1 MTDQQQMLAINAAK
15 WDEVAPLYYGGTALP
30 EYGPLTPTEDSL
42 RLLPELTGKSALCVG
57 CGSGHSLLYL
67 AGRGATDLWGIDIS
81 AAQIDFA
88 TELFARASIPAQLI
102 QSPMETNP
110 GLPLGHFDLIIAIYS
125 LGWTVDL
132 PGTLKLIASY
142 LKPGGVFVFSWEHP
156 VYGCLKHENGTFIFE
171 RSYLNEATDER
182 VSWKGASPVVMHPR
196 KLGTYLNEL
205 IAAGLTIDRVIE
217 PELELP
223 ANTPTGKYL
232 DPDRWYS
239 IPRAELVP
247 TTFIVRAHK

>member
-1 MTDQQQMLAINAAK
+1 MTDHQQMLAVNEAK
-15 WDEVAPLYYGGTALP
+15 WDEVAPLSYGGTALP
-30 EYGPLTPTEDSL
+30 EYGPLTPTEESL
-42 RLLPELTGKSALCVG
+42 RLLPEMAGKSALCVG

-81 AAQIDFA
+81 SAQIDYA
-88 TELFARASIPAQLI
+88 TELFARASIPVHLI
-102 QSPMETNP
+102 QSPMEVNP
-110 GLPLGHFDLIIAIYS
+110 GLPLGHFDLVIAIYS

-132 PGTLKLIASY
+132 PRTLGLIASY

-156 VYGCLKHENGTFIFE
+156 IYGCMAYENGAFVFD
-171 RSYLNEATDER
+171 RSYLNESTDER

-196 KLGTYLNEL
+196 KLSTYLNEL
-205 IAAGLTIDRVIE
+205 ITAGLTIDGVVE
-217 PELELP
+217 PSLELP
-223 ANTPTGKYL
+223 PNKPAEKYL
-232 DPDRWYS
+232 APDRWYS